1 MLPKRLRFIVDFC
14 FVGAGVL
21 LGAGGFLVSRDQQT
35 FVDPF
40 GYDVYLI
47 LWELAFGW
55 HLITVIVESLNDEAF
70 LGISRDRGRARV
82 STGQDVFAVAH
93 EQVCFN
99 TGAGAVTGEAVVQKN
114 GLNLFDIKL
123 NLLSRELLRCVFI
136 LSYHRKTNKEKY
148 GNGRQSEDHLS
159 TCIEFS

>member
-14 FVGAGVL
+14 FVGAGML

-55 HLITVIVESLNDEAF
+55 HLIAVIV
-70 LGISRDRGRARV
+70 
-82 STGQDVFAVAH
+82 
-93 EQVCFN
+93 
-99 TGAGAVTGEAVVQKN
+99 
-114 GLNLFDIKL
+114 
-123 NLLSRELLRCVFI
+123 
-136 LSYHRKTNKEKY
+136 
-148 GNGRQSEDHLS
+148 
-159 TCIEFS
+159 